1 MWQGQAS
8 GGYGK
13 TNVEVISTE
22 RERGIMAEKAFRDIF
37 ELGLKHYEEFLGDT
51 LWVLG
56 AGIPGAG
63 MKE

>member
-1 MWQGQAS
+1 M
-8 GGYGK
+8 
-13 TNVEVISTE
+13 EVISTE